1 MACVANK
8 GGFRPKSRTFPG
20 KRDAALRAFSAS
32 EGKASSPGK
41 RGEASS
47 FVSEQA
53 ALAALRLE
61 NHSRVCIVGGG
72 PAGSFAALQL
82 QRLSELHNLHLEVL
96 IFEPRDFSRPG
107 PAGCNRCAGVLSS
120 RLWGNLSEL
129 GLSIP
134 DDIVQADL
142 QSYNIHLDHQSIHL
156 ERPDPTRRIVS
167 VYRGGGPR
175 HGQPV
180 PEASF
185 DQFLL
190 SQAANRGAV
199 HIPRRVREVRW
210 DGRPVVYTT
219 TDHYP
224 ADLLVLAIGINSRSP
239 LDGSFSYHPPKT
251 EVMAQDEVL
260 RPENWISDEVN
271 AYFKQPSGLSFGAII
286 PKGRYLNISL
296 LGKGFT
302 RNSIEEFIST
312 QNLTDVLQYNSS
324 SGLCGC
330 NPRIAVSIARHYFGD
345 RWVAVGDAAVT
356 RLYKDGIGSAFQ
368 TTKSAMSAAV
378 SMGISHS
385 TFRQYY
391 APICRSIATD
401 NTYGFMLF
409 RLWNFVLN
417 SPILLNAWK
426 AAIQWEMSQPTKDRK
441 HMRILWGMLTGDE
454 PYRKLFYKG
463 INPISLLH
471 LGYGMNSKWGGG

>member
-1 MACVANK
+1 
-8 GGFRPKSRTFPG
+8 
-20 KRDAALRAFSAS
+20 
-32 EGKASSPGK
+32 
-41 RGEASS
+41 
-47 FVSEQA
+47 VSEQA
-53 ALAALRLE
+53 TLAALRLE

-82 QRLSELHNLHLEVL
+82 QRLSELHNLHRAVL

-190 SQAANRGAV
+190 SQAVNRGAL

-210 DGRPVVYTT
+210 DGRPVVNTT

-312 QNLTDVLQYNSS
+312 QNLIDV
-324 SGLCGC
+324 
-330 NPRIAVSIARHYFGD
+330 
-345 RWVAVGDAAVT
+345 
-356 RLYKDGIGSAFQ
+356 
-368 TTKSAMSAAV
+368 
-378 SMGISHS
+378 
-385 TFRQYY
+385 
-391 APICRSIATD
+391 
-401 NTYGFMLF
+401 
-409 RLWNFVLN
+409 
-417 SPILLNAWK
+417 
-426 AAIQWEMSQPTKDRK
+426 
-441 HMRILWGMLTGDE
+441 
-454 PYRKLFYKG
+454 
-463 INPISLLH
+463 
-471 LGYGMNSKWGGG
+471 